1 MSTPYEGDSSN
12 FVPGIKAT
20 NTTGGDGF
28 LGNSQDGIGV
38 HGVSENS
45 LGVFGLSVTSVAVCG
60 YSGTPPAVLTIG
72 GKGNFP
78 SLPPKRE
85 VFHGIFSSR

>member
-1 MSTPYEGDSSN
+1 MSNPYEGDSKN
-12 FVPGIKAT
+12 FVPGIKGT
-20 NTTGGDGF
+20 NTPGGDGV

-45 LGVFGLSVTSVAVCG
+45 LRVFCPSVTSVAVGG
-60 YSGTPPAVLTIG
+60 YSGTPPAVLPIG

-78 SLPPKRE
+78 PLAPKRE